1 MRITQRKVTLALLG
15 LMSVG
20 SVAILIILLSTSS
33 QMLTIVSSIIAT
45 LVSGGL
51 LYFYWRGWEPVR
63 YLTVAFYTLLV
74 GLAMPEYFLTE
85 EAALSI
91 LIAPVLALILLNPA
105 SVIGSAIVTYTLLLL
120 RAGWQGPYARADTF
134 SVYIIV
140 IGGMILARLVTDA
153 AQHAAESNA
162 QQAQQALTKS
172 EEQSAELAQQTNEL
186 RQQNEQQRRL
196 IDLVA
201 TLETPAVA
209 LADGVLLAPI
219 VGHLD
224 SRRAQNLTA
233 RILQMVSEQRTRMV
247 ILDISGV
254 STVDTQVAHAL
265 LKAIQAIRLL
275 GCEVTITGISASVAT
290 TITHLG
296 ISLAGVSTSR
306 TPQDALTSLITLNT
320 IAKTAARVN

>member
-1 MRITQRKVTLALLG
+1 MRITQRNVTLALLG
-15 LMSVG
+15 LLSVG
-20 SVAILIILLSTSS
+20 SLIILGILLSTDSQLITVLSS
-33 QMLTIVSSIIAT
+33 VFGTIMS
-45 LVSGGL
+45 GL
-51 LYFYWRGWEPVR
+51 LLFVYWRGWEPVR
-63 YLTVAFYTLLV
+63 YITVVLYTLLI
-74 GLAMPEYFLTE
+74 GLAMPEPFLTQ

-105 SVIGSAIVTYTLLLL
+105 WIVGSATLTYGLLLA
-120 RAGWQGPYARADTF
+120 RAGGQGAYARADTIA
-134 SVYIIV
+134 VYIIV
-140 IGGMILARLVTDA
+140 IGGMILARVVTEA
-153 AQHAAESNA
+153 AQRAAEANTIRADEARACSEV
-162 QQAQQALTKS
+162 QA
-172 EEQSAELAQQTNEL
+172 AELAQQADEL
-186 RQQNEQQRRL
+186 RQQNEQQRHL

-224 SRRAQNLTA
+224 SRRAQNLTT
-233 RILQMVSEQRTRMV
+233 RILQIVSAQRTRMV

-265 LKAIQAIRLL
+265 LQAIQAIRLL
-275 GCEVTITGISASVAT
+275 GCDVTITGISASVAT

-306 TPQDALTSLITLNT
+306 TPQDALASLIVLNGST
-320 IAKTAARVN
+320 KTAARVN

>member
-1 MRITQRKVTLALLG
+1 MLA
-15 LMSVG
+15 G
-20 SVAILIILLSTSS
+20 SMAILVILLLTGSQLST
-33 QMLTIVSSIIAT
+33 MVSSVVAM

-51 LYFYWRGWEPVR
+51 LFFYWRGWEPVR

-74 GLAMPEYFLTE
+74 GLAMPDYFLTE

-105 SVIGSAIVTYTLLLL
+105 SVVGSAVVTYALLLV
-120 RAGWQGPYARADTF
+120 RAGGQGPYARADTF

-140 IGGMILARLVTDA
+140 VGGMILARLVTDA
-153 AQHAAESNA
+153 AQHAAEANA
-162 QQAQQALTKS
+162 QQAQHALGRS
-172 EEQSAELAQQTNEL
+172 EEQATELAQQASEL
-186 RQQNEQQRRL
+186 RQQNDQQRRL

-224 SRRAQNLTA
+224 SRRAQNLTN
-233 RILQMVSEQRTRMV
+233 RILQTVSEQRTRMV

-265 LKAIQAIRLL
+265 LQSIQAIRLL
-275 GCEVTITGISASVAT
+275 GCDVTITGISASVAT

-306 TPQDALTSLITLNT
+306 TPQDALANAISLDTM
-320 IAKTAARVN
+320 AKVAARVN